1 MKKLMT
7 YCSLFLLS
15 LLVTSYSAEAAFPDG
30 WARKCPIVIQNAY
43 VDTTLSDYPL
53 LLNED
58 TLPAEMLLSTGSYP
72 ALSTGGDIRF
82 SSDSSGNVQLSLEIV
97 SFTLDGSAELW
108 VKVPS
113 ISSSVN
119 TTIYVWYS
127 KTGET
132 QPAEDAS
139 YGKESVWNDDYMM
152 VHHMSGSTYTDLDD
166 STSYDNDVIDDV
178 GTITYNN
185 TGKIGDSILVAGST
199 DFLEIDESS
208 SLNPTVLTLQAW
220 IYSTST
226 ASNDGFV
233 SKMDEDSN
241 NTRGYSLKY
250 YYDAPA
256 LSIGDGDDDPDLAHQ
271 TDITLNAWRSLSG
284 TFQENNSTNTRIWY
298 EGVKSNSGMSVEM
311 SGSANEGMVLGRR
324 YTDDSSGDDFEGAI
338 DEVRLTDVILSDGWI
353 TSEYKNLNA
362 PSTFSVEGT
371 PENAGSGAR
380 RRMFMVQ

>member
-1 MKKLMT
+1 MT